1 MTLRDRITV
10 DLFEARLAR
19 GWDTRVGVEWPP
31 VTRKVELL
39 VNVEFLVT
47 EEDDTSLCDEESPGN
62 RKHPQC
68 GARMLEGDTG
78 LQFIF
83 LDVG

>member
-1 MTLRDRITV
+1 VTLRDKVTV
-10 DLFEARLAR
+10 DLFETRLAR
-19 GWDTRVGVEWPP
+19 GWDTRVGVERPP
-31 VTRKVELL
+31 VPREIELL

-47 EEDDTSLCDEESPGN
+47 EEDDTSLCDEKSTGN
-62 RKHPQC
+62 RKRTQC